1 MRTGPAQPSAQDST
15 RLEALTIAQSSGPTW
30 SQPRW
35 SGQRP
40 RVSVIVPTYNRATFL
55 ERTIE
60 SIFAQSVTVDEVLLV
75 DDGSTDETRA
85 MVERLRAAH
94 LEWTGRCQYLWQ
106 EHQGKSV
113 ALNTGLQIAT
123 GDWIAFN
130 DSDDLWRPEKLEL
143 QFRALGQF
151 ESAGACFTDAC
162 FVNHPS
168 MKETAFELALPDRT
182 SLFGIRH
189 DIATL
194 YASTSQPIY
203 MQTLIVSRDVMRAF
217 GEFDPTFLM
226 GMDTD
231 LAFRLGLLTPMCYVN
246 APLVE
251 IDRTEHRTIG
261 LMTEFPFHSIDRLH
275 VHERMI
281 ARWIEMTK
289 ASHPQLRPRLRDR
302 LSLAQNVLANHY
314 LAREDFQTARSIL
327 GRAVRSSRRP
337 NMVAK
342 FVWSMIAPRS
352 LRKEIVR
359 RNHL

>member
-1 MRTGPAQPSAQDST
+1 MRTGPAQPLAQ
-15 RLEALTIAQSSGPTW
+15 AW

-55 ERTIE
+55 ERTVE

-75 DDGSTDETRA
+75 DDGSTDDTRA
-85 MVERLRAAH
+85 LVERLRAAH
-94 LEWTGRCQYLWQ
+94 VEWKGRCQYLWQ
-106 EHQGKSV
+106 AHEGKSV
-113 ALNTGLQIAT
+113 ALNTGLRTAT

-130 DSDDLWRPEKLEL
+130 DSDDVWRPEKLEL

-168 MKETAFELALPDRT
+168 MKETAFELALLDRT
-182 SLFGIRH
+182 SPVGIRH
-189 DIATL
+189 DIASL

-203 MQTLIVSRDVMRAF
+203 MQTLLVSRDVMRRF

-251 IDRTEHRTIG
+251 IDRTECRTTG
-261 LMTEFPFHSIDRLH
+261 LMTEFPFHSIGRLH

-281 ARWIEMTK
+281 TRWIEMTK
-289 ASHPQLRPRLRDR
+289 ASHPELGPRLKMR
-302 LSLAQNVLANHY
+302 LHHAQNVLANHY
-314 LAREDFQTARSIL
+314 LVREDFQTARSIL
-327 GRAVRSSRRP
+327 GRAARSSRRP

-342 FVWSMIAPRS
+342 FVWSTIAPRS
-352 LRKEIVR
+352 LRKEVIR
-359 RNHL
+359 RNRF